1 MTNLDQP
8 FQDYEILDR
17 VGAGAMGTVF
27 KARHKRLNRIVAL
40 KILKP
45 SLARDKRYV
54 QRLRREARIV
64 ASLSHPHIVTGY
76 DLGEESGYHFFV
88 MEFVEGKSLRQ
99 LLIEWGMFSEDYVL
113 RVARETAKALD
124 HAYQRSVIHR
134 DIKPANILIDEGGNV
149 KLTDM
154 GLAKGPADLTLT
166 RDGATV
172 GTPMYISPEQARNP
186 QDVDVRSDLYSLG
199 ATLYHMATGVPPFSG
214 DTMAELITRVLN
226 ENVVPP
232 DEANSAVS
240 PGMSLVI
247 RKLLAKNLTVRYQT
261 PRELLDDLDRIE
273 KAQPPA
279 VDVGQLNADSFEAS
293 RWPRVVLVAMLASLL
308 VVGAWWVGQQMKDP
322 AVVVPSAA
330 EYMIEL
336 ERKLAELPSPGARYQ
351 RLAIIMEAAPTGT
364 IRSLEQRRRQV
375 EFELQRALDGVMD
388 SLEGPLASRTQK
400 WLLDVSTW
408 PALGQFTRERLHPL
422 VRERAGIGLAEM
434 PPRVSQVRVTQFLES
449 IAEEINQRD
458 RELRA
463 KFERYLTKGL
473 PGRANARLR
482 ASDFAAA
489 DALWETAL
497 QEFFDGIEVPTT
509 ERLPDA
515 THTSMKAEWLAARDV
530 AKERFNRDE
539 QQTVLALRQE
549 VATTVAG
556 FNERLKSGADAAM
569 VSEALQRFRS
579 NLGHHWP
586 AAESFRAGNDPW
598 PDIEQQLMS
607 TEHAVEL
614 AVNEVYGRIFAARCD
629 LAWRVY
635 CHGDA
640 AAALSVLDEMEPVTA
655 AQSKELEGH
664 RRCLR
669 ATQLVE
675 IALLKTIEKQAD
687 VVAFRLERLVPYS
700 LRVRAVGE
708 NLRLYGSTAGLREV
722 PMRLTELRIGH
733 LLENLAVDS
742 AGPVHAMAR
751 GPRAL
756 GLTVLRLAADDAD
769 GLERHVNA
777 LHNADRALV
786 LDYVSPRIERCRS
799 GRIVEPINQEA
810 LFGLLAK
817 ALENL
822 DQSGDLRQ
830 LDGALLAVEKVSN
843 EQCTPTQFRLRA
855 RARQHSQLY
864 RRRKNLLSDLQAS
877 APSNAVVEV
886 HIEDPELVA
895 TITLPAHVLSGD
907 ASDGWQL
914 LTNWHQHGRVLEF
927 AGSKRPWKQQPS
939 VALHGRPGHSDRS
952 TQTTLQL
959 EMAFPAGDDRH
970 YIIEFDGIRVMLV
983 IAKDNSVQV
992 ELIDGEVLDEERAN
1006 RAFTK
1011 ALSGAFAPG
1020 RAFVIPDAPHRLS
1033 IEVAATGTS
1042 LATVKVSFEGKEL
1055 LRKVHPCTRSA
1066 LPDFVVH
1073 PFQELH
1079 VLRATVNAVVPKSG
1093 R

>member
-45 SLARDKRYV
+45 SLARNKRYV

-99 LLIEWGMFSEDYVL
+99 LLIEWGIFSEDYVL
-113 RVARETAKALD
+113 RVARETAMALD
-124 HAYQRSVIHR
+124 HAFERRVIHR
-134 DIKPANILIDEGGNV
+134 DIKPGNILIDEGGNV

-172 GTPMYISPEQARNP
+172 GTPMYVSPEQARNP

-226 ENVVPP
+226 DNVVPP
-232 DEANSAVS
+232 DEVNSVVS

-261 PRELLDDLDRIE
+261 PRELLEDLDRIE

-279 VDVGQLNADSFEAS
+279 VDIGRLNADSFEPS
-293 RWPRVVLVAMLASLL
+293 RWPRILLFAMVASLL

-322 AVVVPSAA
+322 VVVVPSAEEFMA
-330 EYMIEL
+330 KLDREL
-336 ERKLAELPSPGARYQ
+336 AQLPSPGARHQ
-351 RLAIIMEAAPTGT
+351 RLAIISEAAPAGT
-364 IRSLEQRRRQV
+364 IRLLEQRRRQV
-375 EFELQRALDGVMD
+375 EFELHRALDSVMD
-388 SLEGPLASRTQK
+388 TFEGPLASRTRT
-400 WLLDVSTW
+400 WLLDVSIW
-408 PALGQFTRERLHPL
+408 PTLEQFTRERLHPL
-422 VRERAGIGLAEM
+422 IRERAGIALTEM
-434 PPRVSQVRVTQFLES
+434 PVRVSLLRVEQYVKS
-449 IAEEINQRD
+449 KEEAINQRNRD
-458 RELRA
+458 LQA
-463 KFERYLTKGL
+463 KFDRYLTKGL

-489 DALWETAL
+489 YALWNTAL
-497 QEFFDGIEVPTT
+497 LEFFDGIEVPTAERVSVAFHQSMEAQWSEAYKAAT
-509 ERLPDA
+509 EQLN
-515 THTSMKAEWLAARDV
+515 K
-530 AKERFNRDE
+530 DE

-556 FNERLKSGADAAM
+556 FQERLKAGADASM

-579 NLGHHWP
+579 NLGHYWP
-586 AAESFRAGNDPW
+586 AAESFRTGNDPW
-598 PDIEQQLMS
+598 PEIEQQLMS

-614 AVNEVYGRIFAARCD
+614 AMNEVHGRIFAARCD

-640 AAALSVLDEMEPVTA
+640 AAALSVLDEMQPVTA
-655 AQSKELEGH
+655 AQTKELDGH

-669 ATQLVE
+669 ATQQVE
-675 IALLKTIEKQAD
+675 VALLKAIENKGD
-687 VVAFRLERLVPYS
+687 VVAFRLGTLVPYA
-700 LRVRAVGE
+700 LRVKAVGE
-708 NLRLYGSTAGLREV
+708 TLQLYGARAGEREV

-733 LLENLAVDS
+733 LFENLAVES
-742 AGPVHAMAR
+742 AGPVHAMPSV
-751 GPRAL
+751 PRAL
-756 GLTVLRLAADDAD
+756 GLTVLRLVADDAD

-777 LHNADRALV
+777 LHNADRTLV
-786 LDYVSPRIERCRS
+786 LDYVFPRIERCRS
-799 GRIVEPINQEA
+799 GRLDEPISQEA
-810 LFGLLAK
+810 LFGVLAK
-817 ALENL
+817 ALDNL
-822 DQSGDLRQ
+822 DQSGDLRA
-830 LDGALLAVEKVSN
+830 LEGALIAVENVSN
-843 EQCTPTQFRLRA
+843 EQCTPTQLRLRA
-855 RARQHSQLY
+855 RARQHRQLY

-877 APSNAVVEV
+877 APNDAVVEV

-895 TITLPAHVLSGD
+895 AITLPAQVLSRG
-907 ASDGWQL
+907 AFDGWQL
-914 LTNWHQHGRVLEF
+914 LTNWQQHGRVLEF
-927 AGSKRPWKQQPS
+927 AGSKRPWKEQPI
-939 VALHGRPGHSDRS
+939 VALHGRPGHADLS
-952 TQTTLQL
+952 TQTTLML
-959 EMAFPAGDDRH
+959 EMAFPAGDDRF

-992 ELIDGEVLDEERAN
+992 ELIDGEVLDEVRAS

-1011 ALSGAFAPG
+1011 ALSGALAPA
-1020 RAFVIPDAPHRLS
+1020 RAFVIPDAPHRLT

-1055 LRKVHPCTRSA
+1055 LRKVHPCLRSA
-1066 LPDFVVH
+1066 VPDFVVH

-1079 VLRATVNAVVPKSG
+1079 VLRATVNAVVTKSG